1 MIDRETIMTWLKKC
15 GNGGC
20 SSRCPYDDLGPDK
33 CYETLMTDALEL
45 LKRDEQTIESL
56 ERTIDKLTKAIAK
69 KPEQKF
75 FVDSDGK
82 ITPLP
87 IQPQWHPFNP
97 VKPDTDGLEDHNF
110 YLVTVKGFGTPMKA
124 MYHIDMPF
132 GFLPPPTKDFDPY
145 DVVAWCELPDNMS
158 EEVKQDG

>member
-1 MIDRETIMTWLKKC
+1 MTWLKKC

-56 ERTIDKLTKAIAK
+56 ERTIDKLTKALAE

-82 ITPLP
+82 MTPLP
-87 IQPQWHPFNP
+87 VQKHGHWISLGDAHYTCSCCRTPRHM
-97 VKPDTDGLEDHNF
+97 NF
-110 YLVTVKGFGTPMKA
+110 VPNY
-124 MYHIDMPF
+124 
-132 GFLPPPTKDFDPY
+132 
-145 DVVAWCELPDNMS
+145 CS
-158 EEVKQDG
+158 ECGAKMDEEAKQDG

>member
-1 MIDRETIMTWLKKC
+1 MADRETIMTWLKKC

-45 LKRDEQTIESL
+45 LREQ
-56 ERTIDKLTKAIAK
+56 
-69 KPEQKF
+69 PEQKF
-75 FVDSDGK
+75 FVDFDGK

-87 IQPQWHPFNP
+87 KQRHGNWVPIKSPTGVEYGGFKEYTVQEVMCSKCGF
-97 VKPDTDGLEDHNF
+97 TD
-110 YLVTVKGFGTPMKA
+110 
-124 MYHIDMPF
+124 
-132 GFLPPPTKDFDPY
+132 
-145 DVVAWCELPDNMS
+145 DVSASIYTYCPECGARMD

>member
-45 LKRDEQTIESL
+45 LKHDEQTIESL
-56 ERTIDKLTKAIAK
+56 ERTIDKLTKALAE

-82 ITPLP
+82 MTPLP
-87 IQPQWHPFNP
+87 IQKHGHWIVSGEPPIM
-97 VKPDTDGLEDHNF
+97 VKTCSECNIRIFHHSGGELEKF
-110 YLVTVKGFGTPMKA
+110 C
-124 MYHIDMPF
+124 
-132 GFLPPPTKDFDPY
+132 
-145 DVVAWCELPDNMS
+145 AWCGAKMD
-158 EEVKQDG
+158 EEVKQDDRT

>member
-56 ERTIDKLTKAIAK
+56 ERTIDKLTKSIA
-69 KPEQKF
+69 E
-75 FVDSDGK
+75 
-82 ITPLP
+82 
-87 IQPQWHPFNP
+87 QWHPFDPMQPNR
-97 VKPDTDGLEDHNF
+97 TGLEDHNF

-145 DVVAWCELPDNMS
+145 DVIAWRELPDNMN

>member
-1 MIDRETIMTWLKKC
+1 MTWLKKC

-56 ERTIDKLTKAIAK
+56 ERTIDKLTKSIA
-69 KPEQKF
+69 E
-75 FVDSDGK
+75 
-82 ITPLP
+82 
-87 IQPQWHPFNP
+87 QWHPFDPMQPNR
-97 VKPDTDGLEDHNF
+97 TGLEDHNF

-132 GFLPPPTKDFDPY
+132 GFTPPPTKDFDPY
-145 DVVAWCELPDNMS
+145 DVIAWRELPDNMG
-158 EEVKQDG
+158 EGVKQDG